1 MKRLTFAM
9 ACLLAAGITLNTSAR
24 QAPAGE
30 PAYTAAQAAAGQ
42 ASYQANCASCHLPD
56 LVGQNEAPPLRGP
69 NFIRTWGGRS
79 TRDLVDYM
87 EATMPPGQPS
97 LGTQVYQNIAAFILR
112 ANGAAAGT
120 QPLRPSGSVTIG
132 SIATGAPP
140 AAPTAGAA
148 GGSRAASCRAAAIAR
163 PLGTR

>member
-9 ACLLAAGITLNTSAR
+9 ASLLAAGITLNTSAR
-24 QAPAGE
+24 QAGE
-30 PAYTAAQAAAGQ
+30 PAYTAAQAAEGQ

-69 NFIRTWGGRS
+69 NFIRTWRERS

-87 EATMPPGQPS
+87 QATMPPGKPS
-97 LGTQVYQNIAAFILR
+97 LATQDYQNIAAFILR

-120 QPLRPSGSVTIG
+120 QQLRPSGSVTIG
-132 SIATGAPP
+132 SIATGGPP
-140 AAPTAGAA
+140 AAPTAAAA
-148 GGSRAASCRAAAIAR
+148 GGPAASGRAATLAR
-163 PLGTR
+163 PLGAG